1 MFLPQEIIRKKRDAI
16 PLTSTKLS
24 HFIGGVVDGAAAPLA
39 TPKILEIME

>member
-1 MFLPQEIIRKKRDAI
+1 MFFPQEIILKKRDSI
-16 PLTSTKLS
+16 PLTPTELS